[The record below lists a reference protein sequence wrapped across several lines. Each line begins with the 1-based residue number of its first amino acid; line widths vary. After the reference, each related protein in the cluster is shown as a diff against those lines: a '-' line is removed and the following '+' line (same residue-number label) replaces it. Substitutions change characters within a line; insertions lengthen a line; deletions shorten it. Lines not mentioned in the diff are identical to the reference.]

1 METTSASLQMGES
14 SMSHIPRDKTPNKDL
29 VPGSAPSRPAH
40 SETQADMPPGGSAN
54 QEREG
59 DKKAKTAETYG
70 YIVTNQR

>member
-1 METTSASLQMGES
+1 MGES